1 MIPLKNIKEFNIDN
15 VSLKDSDS
23 LFFHFCGNES
33 MEVYDSVGMNPMIG
47 KNSSGID
54 MYPSIF
60 FSKGIE
66 GVLMLWNV

>member
-1 MIPLKNIKEFNIDN
+1 
-15 VSLKDSDS
+15 
-23 LFFHFCGNES
+23 
-33 MEVYDSVGMNPMIG
+33 MEAYDSVGMNPMIG

-66 GVLMLWNV
+66 GVLMLWDV